1 MVIIHSNL
9 TKYASLKV
17 NIEKKNPKNKSKLK
31 LFWEFILNS
40 NNNKALQYLIEKWDT
55 NNTWMGP

>member
-17 NIEKKNPKNKSKLK
+17 NIEKKNKKNQVQIKT
-31 LFWEFILNS
+31 ILGVYF
-40 NNNKALQYLIEKWDT
+40 K
-55 NNTWMGP
+55 

>member
-55 NNTWMGP
+55 NNT

>member
-17 NIEKKNPKNKSKLK
+17 NIEKKNNQKTKSKLK

-55 NNTWMGP
+55 NNT